1 MATSSTLI
9 QRGGRATGIKRLC
22 LALLL
27 AGGIAAPLAQQAR
40 ASADTYNPDVLCR
53 SDPVIVVDGAI
64 VDVVST
70 IQSDPSAIQKI
81 DYQLTV
87 PSGALV
93 GKITLTVGL
102 GVPENVTYVYSP
114 SQPWGSVQ
122 VTATVVPQNGVTSI
136 PVSVQVSS
144 LLAGS
149 ATASGSSDAP
159 LMVTLDHILML

>member
-1 MATSSTLI
+1 MNTPITSSN
-9 QRGGRATGIKRLC
+9 RGSHVIGIKRLC

-27 AGGIAAPLAQQAR
+27 AGGIAVPLAQQTR

-70 IQSDPSAIQKI
+70 IQSDSSAIRAI
-81 DYQLTV
+81 NYQVTV

-102 GVPENVTYVYSP
+102 GVPESVTYVYSP

-122 VTATVVPQNGVTSI
+122 VTATVVPQDGATSI

-149 ATASGSSDAP
+149 ATASGSSGAP
-159 LMVTLDHILML
+159 LTVTLNHVLML